1 MHWKNNVFLRT
12 SLFLLV
18 VFCIVAIVTLQL
30 EYNRLRT
37 KRDALMDEISQAE
50 ERVNSLEEALDAPFD
65 DDYVI
70 KVAREKLNYRLPEE
84 IVFYNDLVK

>member
-30 EYNRLRT
+30 EYNRLRI

>member
-50 ERVNSLEEALDAPFD
+50 ERVNSLEEALDTPFD